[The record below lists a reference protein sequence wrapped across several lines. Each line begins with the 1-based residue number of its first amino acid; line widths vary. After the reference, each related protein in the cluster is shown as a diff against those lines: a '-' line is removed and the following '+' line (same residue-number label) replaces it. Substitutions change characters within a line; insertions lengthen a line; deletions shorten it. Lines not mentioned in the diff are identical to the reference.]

1 MTEEYGSVAGEEIR
15 SPIEV
20 RKEEIESTFSFDGY
34 QVVRKEL
41 FAHLRDPA
49 VVVRNGSIT
58 FNQSCINGLEG
69 VVYVQLMFNDELQR
83 LVVRA
88 CDENEKDALRW
99 CVDRP
104 EKRKSRKMT
113 CKKFTDLVYDVMGWT
128 KSCRYKIL
136 GYLIPFEGE
145 MLYVFDFK
153 VAEIFIEGKNTEETA
168 QENEQQPAENKPLE
182 IEGVA
187 EPPKNTRKG
196 FYRDDI
202 AGTFGVPIEE
212 HRQSTDVREMD
223 GFVSM
228 GMLTGE

>member
-1 MTEEYGSVAGEEIR
+1 MTEEYGNIAEETR
-15 SPIEV
+15 SAVEI

-41 FAHLRDPA
+41 FAHQRDPS
-49 VVVRNGSIT
+49 VVIRNGSIT
-58 FNQSCINGLEG
+58 FSQSCINGLED
-69 VVYVQLMFNDELQR
+69 VVYVQFMFNDKLKR
-83 LVVRA
+83 FVVTA

-104 EKRKSRKMT
+104 DKRKPRRMS
-113 CKKFTDLVYDVMGWT
+113 CKKFTDLVYNVMGWT

-153 VAEIFIEGKNTEETA
+153 VAEIFIEGKNTDETA
-168 QENEQQPAENKPLE
+168 QDNEQQLAENKPLE

-212 HRQSTDVREMD
+212 HRQSTEVHEMD
-223 GFVSM
+223 GYVSM
-228 GMLTGE
+228 AMLTGE